1 MPAPAPR
8 WGVNPV
14 ALAQVLQ
21 GQVLPPGDWK
31 AIEQLLTDAFKVKE
45 VRHLFEAEGENAP
58 RLEIFDAMA
67 HALHEPRSLRDIE
80 QLDVVKQAMSAY
92 GDYGNKDLIR
102 RILPYLMPV
111 ADAVFTAPDDP
122 AAAAGV
128 VVAGYYGSSM
138 TSYIAGDVSWLDPVQ
153 GNADDCYLIA
163 ALIALAWSH
172 PTAWSAQVTGYIDQ
186 GTPTPRYRLAFH
198 NQAGVLDDPLWVK
211 LRLPEFKGVPVY
223 ARCVDERE
231 AWAAMIEK
239 AYVMWHSKHPDREPL
254 PMDYRLISEQRVLPQ
269 DACCALVG
277 GEGKEL
283 GPFNTKP
290 LAAVVARC
298 DERGVTRDP
307 TMAWT
312 WQPAAWQSLDKLKT
326 LGFARTGLVPNHA
339 YAVLGIVPATPP
351 NSAKQPDYVV
361 LRNPWGSAPFC
372 SEGHASDPWRP
383 GPGANGAAEV
393 ELNVN
398 GVFALKASWFD
409 DCFEKVGW
417 VQS

>member
-1 MPAPAPR
+1 MPAPAPH

-14 ALAQVLQ
+14 ALAQLLQ
-21 GQVLPPGDWK
+21 GQLLPSSDWK
-31 AIEQLLTDAFKVKE
+31 AVEQLLKDAFHVTE
-45 VRHLFEAEGENAP
+45 VRHLFEAEVGNAP
-58 RLEIFDAMA
+58 RLEIFE
-67 HALHEPRSLRDIE
+67 ALANARPVAYRDIE
-80 QLDVVKQAMSAY
+80 QLYEVKRALSEYRNEDA
-92 GDYGNKDLIR
+92 LR
-102 RILPYLMPV
+102 RILPILLPV

-128 VVAGYYGSSM
+128 LVPDYYVASIGKNIVG
-138 TSYIAGDVSWLDPVQ
+138 GVSWLDPVQ

-163 ALIALAWSH
+163 ALIALAWSRPEKWSEQVRGH
-172 PTAWSAQVTGYIDQ
+172 EDPEIATAGY
-186 GTPTPRYRLAFH
+186 RFAFH
-198 NQAGVLDDPLWVK
+198 NPAGAPDTLRVEPRVPK
-211 LRLPEFKGVPVY
+211 LKDVPVY
-223 ARCVDERE
+223 GRCTDKDE
-231 AWAAMIEK
+231 AWVAMVEK
-239 AYVMWHSKHPDREPL
+239 AYVMWRSKHPDREPL

-269 DACCALVG
+269 EACCALAG
-277 GEGKEL
+277 GEGREL
-283 GPFNTKP
+283 GPYNTTP

-312 WQPAAWQSLDKLKT
+312 WEAAAWQSLNKLKA

-339 YAVLGIVPATPP
+339 YAVLGIVPAR
-351 NSAKQPDYVV
+351 NPDYVV

-372 SEGHASDPWRP
+372 SEGHTSNPWRP

-409 DCFEKVGW
+409 DCFVKVGW
-417 VQS
+417 VAS